1 LTTTQKKQ
9 HPIVY
14 IVSDSI
20 GETAELVT
28 RAATSQFNSGN
39 AEIRRFPFVNNV
51 DEIVDIVQHAAKDKS
66 LIIFTLVMPNLKEI
80 LLHEANKH
88 NVIVVDILGPALDAL
103 KQLTG
108 KEPHFEPGLIRRVNE
123 EYFKRVEAIEFAVKY
138 DDGKDPRGITK
149 ADIIVMGVSRTGKT
163 PLCMYLAHKGIKT
176 ANIPLV
182 PEIEVPEEIFSVPA
196 RHIVGLMIQPDYLI
210 HIRQERLVSLGLP
223 AGAQYAKPERIYKE
237 LEYAQ
242 EVMQKIGCPIIDVTK
257 KAVEETANKVLEIY
271 YKTLRSH

>member
-1 LTTTQKKQ
+1 MTTIQKKQ

-20 GETAELVT
+20 GDTAELVT

-39 AEIRRFPFVNNV
+39 AEIRRFPFVNNA
-51 DEIVDIVQHAAKDKS
+51 DEIVDIVQQAAKEKS
-66 LIIFTLVMPNLKEI
+66 LIIFTLVMPSLKEI
-80 LLHEANKH
+80 LLHEADKH

-123 EYFKRVEAIEFAVKY
+123 EYLKRVEAIEFAVKY

-223 AGAQYAKPERIYKE
+223 ADAQYAKPERIYKE
-237 LEYAQ
+237 LEYAN

-257 KAVEETANKVLEIY
+257 KAVEETANKVLEVY